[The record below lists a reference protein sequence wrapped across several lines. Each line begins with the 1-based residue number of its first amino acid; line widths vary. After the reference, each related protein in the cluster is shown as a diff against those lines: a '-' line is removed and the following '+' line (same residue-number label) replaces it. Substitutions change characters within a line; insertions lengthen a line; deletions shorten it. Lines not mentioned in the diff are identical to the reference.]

1 VRRLPNSTSSFGRS
15 TRAGVLALV
24 AALATAV
31 AAPEVCAQSAPQGAP
46 VMTAHDSLARD
57 LLRELIAINS
67 RVSGGQMSQAT
78 QAMSARLRAAG
89 YAEGDVQLAGPNAAH
104 QNLVATLRGRDP
116 GAKPVLLMAHVDVV
130 EALRSDWSMDP
141 FALNERDGY
150 YYGRGTTDNKGG
162 AAIVIANMMR
172 WKREGFVPARDVI
185 AILTTDEETSQE
197 EGIHWLL
204 TNVPRLKDAEY
215 ALNTDAGGLKEGD
228 GKNRPRFYVQSSEKL
243 YQTYT
248 LEVTN
253 RGGHSSVPRPDN
265 AIYALARALARLET
279 YRFPVMY
286 NEVTRTSFARSA
298 TVESGQ
304 VAADLRA
311 LAGGATQGPAI
322 ERAFRDPSLNG
333 NLRTTCVATML
344 SGGHAENA
352 LPQKAT
358 ATVNCRIFPGV
369 SAEAVQATLQ
379 RVVADTVVHVTR
391 ALGSVPSPASP
402 LRPDVMGVV
411 ERTAGEMWPRAIT
424 IPVMENGATDGLYLR
439 NLNVPVY
446 GVSGPLYVQD
456 DDRAHGRDE
465 RVSIRNFN
473 ASRELWY
480 RMVKGLL
487 GEATRM

>member
-1 VRRLPNSTSSFGRS
+1 MSS
-15 TRAGVLALV
+15 TRPRPLAAVITVVLR
-24 AALATAV
+24 AASAASAAAVTATA
-31 AAPEVCAQSAPQGAP
+31 AHAQSAPQAAP
-46 VMTAHDSLARD
+46 PAMTAHDSLARD

-67 RVSGGQMSQAT
+67 TASGAQMSRAT
-78 QAMSARLRAAG
+78 QGMAARLRAAG
-89 YAEGDVQLAGPNAAH
+89 FAEGDVQLAGPDATH
-104 QNLVATLRGRDP
+104 LNLVATLRGRDP
-116 GAKPVLLMAHVDVV
+116 SAKPVLLMAHVDVV
-130 EALRSDWSMDP
+130 EALRTDWTMDP
-141 FALNERDGY
+141 FTLNERDGY

-162 AAIVIANMMR
+162 AAIIIANMIR
-172 WKREGFVPARDVI
+172 WKREGFVPSRDVI

-197 EGIHWLL
+197 AGIHWLL
-204 TNVPRLKDAEY
+204 TNIPRLKDAEY

-228 GKNRPRFYVQSSEKL
+228 GKNRPRFFIQSSEKL

-248 LEVTN
+248 LDVTN
-253 RGGHSSVPRPDN
+253 RGGHSSIPRPDN
-265 AIYALARALARLET
+265 AIYTLARALARLET

-286 NEVTRTSFARSA
+286 NEVTRASFARSA

-304 VAADLRA
+304 MAADLRA
-311 LAGGATQGPAI
+311 LAGGATRGPAV
-322 ERAFRDPSLNG
+322 ERAFRDPALNG

-369 SAEAVQATLQ
+369 SAQQVQATLQ
-379 RVVADTVVHVTR
+379 RVVADTAVHVTL

-411 ERTAGEMWPRAIT
+411 ERTAAEMWPRAVT
-424 IPVMENGATDGLYLR
+424 IPIMENGATDGLYLR

-446 GVSGPLYVQD
+446 GVSGPLYVQG

-465 RVSIRNFN
+465 RVGIQNFN

-487 GEATRM
+487 GDATRM